1 MPMLK
6 DLLRLMDAK
15 IFKPENDTHEKL
27 LELQAA
33 RIKRLLLAFMI
44 SSQITCGMWAL
55 KPLFDDADRKFPF
68 DMWMPVS
75 PEDAVQYY
83 IGYAF
88 QLGTI
93 CISAYMYFGVDSV
106 TFSSVI
112 FGCAQIDIIKDKLMS
127 SENLHRVLY
136 KCYWYEQDVKF
147 KRDLCF
153 AMMRISRPLFL
164 RAGHYIIL
172 SRQTFVA
179 ILRMSYSYFA
189 VLNQAQILAAQA
201 LKIKRLCLFFL
212 TSATTTCTLWA
223 MIPLFDDA
231 SKRSFPFRIWM
242 PVTPLKSPDYEL
254 GYLYQM
260 VSIYI
265 SAFLFIS
272 VDSVAVCMIM
282 FGCAELEIIM
292 DKIQMIQSIFDSN
305 QSDEG
310 RKEVIKMN
318 NKLLD
323 ECIKQ
328 HQMVGRLIQLC
339 EDTYHANIFFQL
351 SGTVAIICN
360 IGLRISIVEK
370 NSVQFFSMLNYMVTM
385 LSQLFLYCWCGHE
398 LTIRSENL
406 REWLYQ
412 CPWYEQDTKFKRS
425 LFIAMERMKKP
436 IIFKAGHYISLSRP
450 TFVAI
455 LRCSY
460 SYFAVLN
467 RVNTE

>member
-1 MPMLK
+1 MEAEKNTTLFLGRPKKILTAHGVWPHPNNYIILRKLYMLFVMWTQYSF
-6 DLLRLMDAK
+6 LLFEIIYIVNVWGEIDEVSEASYLLFTQASLCYKSTTFMINKKSLLELLDIMDSD
-15 IFKPENDTHEKL
+15 IFKPKSAEHEK
-27 LELQAA
+27 
-33 RIKRLLLAFMI
+33 
-44 SSQITCGMWAL
+44 
-55 KPLFDDADRKFPF
+55 
-68 DMWMPVS
+68 
-75 PEDAVQYY
+75 
-83 IGYAF
+83 
-88 QLGTI
+88 
-93 CISAYMYFGVDSV
+93 
-106 TFSSVI
+106 
-112 FGCAQIDIIKDKLMS
+112 
-127 SENLHRVLY
+127 
-136 KCYWYEQDVKF
+136 
-147 KRDLCF
+147 
-153 AMMRISRPLFL
+153 
-164 RAGHYIIL
+164 
-172 SRQTFVA
+172 
-179 ILRMSYSYFA
+179 
-189 VLNQAQILAAQA
+189 ILAAQA

-292 DKIQMIQSIFDSN
+292 DKIKKIQSIFNTD
-305 QSDEG
+305 QSEEG
-310 RKEVIKMN
+310 RKKLLKMN
-318 NKLLD
+318 NELLD
-323 ECIKQ
+323 ECVKQ
-328 HQMVGRLIQLC
+328 HQTVERLIQLC

>member
-15 IFKPENDTHEKL
+15 IFKPENDTHEKISPIRL

-127 SENLHRVLY
+127 SEDLHRVLY

-179 ILRMSYSYFA
+179 VDPSY
-189 VLNQAQILAAQA
+189 VL
-201 LKIKRLCLFFL
+201 FL
-212 TSATTTCTLWA
+212 L
-223 MIPLFDDA
+223 
-231 SKRSFPFRIWM
+231 RSFESSSVRKRDEAKNFSSSSSEDKAVMFVLPDECHDHLM

-292 DKIQMIQSIFDSN
+292 DKIQKIQSIFDSN

>member
-1 MPMLK
+1 MAVKNTSLFLGRPKKILSAHGVWPHPNNFVILRKLYMLFVMWTQYSF
-6 DLLRLMDAK
+6 LLFEIIYIADVWGDIDAVSEASYLLFTQASLCYK
-15 IFKPENDTHEKL
+15 STAFMVNKQSL
-27 LELQAA
+27 LELLE
-33 RIKRLLLAFMI
+33 IMDCEIFEPK
-44 SSQITCGMWAL
+44 
-55 KPLFDDADRKFPF
+55 
-68 DMWMPVS
+68 
-75 PEDAVQYY
+75 
-83 IGYAF
+83 
-88 QLGTI
+88 
-93 CISAYMYFGVDSV
+93 SAEHE
-106 TFSSVI
+106 
-112 FGCAQIDIIKDKLMS
+112 K
-127 SENLHRVLY
+127 
-136 KCYWYEQDVKF
+136 
-147 KRDLCF
+147 
-153 AMMRISRPLFL
+153 
-164 RAGHYIIL
+164 
-172 SRQTFVA
+172 
-179 ILRMSYSYFA
+179 
-189 VLNQAQILAAQA
+189 ILAAQA
-201 LKIKRLCLFFL
+201 RKIKRLCLFFL

-223 MIPLFDDA
+223 MIPL
-231 SKRSFPFRIWM
+231 M

-272 VDSVAVCMIM
+272 VDSVAVSMIM
-282 FGCAELEIIM
+282 FGCAQLEIIM
-292 DKIQMIQSIFDSN
+292 DKIQKIKYVFESADSE
-305 QSDEG
+305 EG
-310 RKEVIKMN
+310 RRKIIKTN
-318 NKLLD
+318 NEFLV

-328 HQMVGRLIQLC
+328 HQTVERFIQLC

-351 SGTVAIICN
+351 TGTVAIICN
-360 IGLRISIVEK
+360 IGLRISIVEP

-412 CPWYEQDTKFKRS
+412 CPWYEQDTKFKRA